1 MLCVR
6 SLLFPTSDHLA
17 VTPAN
22 DHFMGTACVVLALP
36 LPILHRLCHVTLSLT
51 FLDSGAMQL
60 FHKRLK
66 KIESWPN
73 KILAWANWRRF
84 NIPMDRY
91 EEYIPC
97 YSAPAVHWS
106 FLPVT

>member
-1 MLCVR
+1 
-6 SLLFPTSDHLA
+6 
-17 VTPAN
+17 
-22 DHFMGTACVVLALP
+22 
-36 LPILHRLCHVTLSLT
+36 
-51 FLDSGAMQL
+51 MQL

-106 FLPVT
+106 FLPVTWLANRKILFDQILKGGQDQHSMYLASWV